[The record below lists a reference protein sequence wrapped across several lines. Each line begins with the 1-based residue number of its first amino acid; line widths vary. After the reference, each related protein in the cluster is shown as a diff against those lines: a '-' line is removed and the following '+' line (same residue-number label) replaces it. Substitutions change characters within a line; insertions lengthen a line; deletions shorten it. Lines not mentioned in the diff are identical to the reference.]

1 MEQPAWEAGQ
11 KLAQKTVDYL
21 FQKKRFDS
29 FATELRQSLEKTIP
43 GLRADGVA
51 FYANSSEVDSLN
63 RLLFKRP
70 KAREHLDSTEDNA
83 LTAKFKLFL
92 QTHTGNYTS
101 KTMIMYTTYLFTGG

>member
-51 FYANSSEVDSLN
+51 FYASSSEVDSLN

-101 KTMIMYTTYLFTGG
+101 KTRIMYTTYLFTGG